1 MLEGETV
8 TGGVPVLMGLSGHD
22 LETRTRVPG
31 GLGMRI
37 YDPNSEARAES
48 KLLERRHRGINI
60 EVLRWRAGVPG
71 ARNPAGWRWQEPDAP
86 PPRYTPSQYGVPAV
100 HRRMITFGQMVRD
113 YVDSDARRA
122 VDYEYQ
128 LRMDARRAA
137 HRARMTEFA
146 GAPRPYNPEELN
158 AD

>member
-86 PPRYTPSQYGVPAV
+86 PPRYTPSQYGVPV
-100 HRRMITFGQMVRD
+100 VRRRMITFGELSEQLR
-113 YVDSDARRA
+113 AERRA
-122 VDYEYQ
+122 RINE
-128 LRMDARRAA
+128 LWGS
-137 HRARMTEFA
+137 T
-146 GAPRPYNPEELN
+146 RPYDPDALRASIEGYPY
-158 AD
+158 AH